1 MPAEQSARP
10 PGGAPR
16 STSDMQHGSGTPQRV
31 PLPCLFAIWSIP
43 ESMRLCIAG
52 NAHFFRFRKGDAP
65 QRTKRKGAGKIPAPF
80 QRVKKPF
87 LTRWQTA
94 KMFGRKATCTRRR
107 TRVRG
112 RLRAPPVADA
122 ASKKEW
128 QRSKF
133 EAAVSAAH
141 KFWEPQQEGRKLR
154 STRKG
159 YAASVARQNPCVA
172 SKKRLNFVSLRGRIA
187 AVAILKL

>member
-1 MPAEQSARP
+1 MGAAHRSVCRSHASCNLGHSIMYEALHRRKRAFCDFGKMTRRSA
-10 PGGAPR
+10 
-16 STSDMQHGSGTPQRV
+16 QRERV
-31 PLPCLFAIWSIP
+31 
-43 ESMRLCIAG
+43 
-52 NAHFFRFRKGDAP
+52 
-65 QRTKRKGAGKIPAPF
+65 QGKSLHPF
-80 QRVKKPF
+80 SVSKKPF
-87 LTRWQTA
+87 LTHWQTA
-94 KMFGRKATCTRRR
+94 KMFGRQATCTRRR

-112 RLRAPPVADA
+112 RLRAPLVADA

-187 AVAILKL
+187 AVAILKVKVWHPVAKHGST